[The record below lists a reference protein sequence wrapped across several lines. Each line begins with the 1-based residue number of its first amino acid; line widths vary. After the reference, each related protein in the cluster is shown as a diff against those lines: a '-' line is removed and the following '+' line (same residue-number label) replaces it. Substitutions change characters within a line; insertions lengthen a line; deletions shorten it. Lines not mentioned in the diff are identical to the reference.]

1 MYFEG
6 RALKHQVTIYP
17 KIEKYI
23 VSKST
28 TKNEWNYQISG
39 AFGAP
44 KNLPKHT
51 QIEGEKQA
59 ICKCSQRSDKGAPAE
74 GGRALGLQIRDS
86 DPQSTGRAGTPYTRF

>member
-28 TKNEWNYQISG
+28 IKNKWNYQISG

-51 QIEGEKQA
+51 QIEGEKQV
-59 ICKCSQRSDKGAPAE
+59 ISESSIP
-74 GGRALGLQIRDS
+74 ALGLQIRDS
-86 DPQSTGRAGTPYTRF
+86 DPQSVGRAGTPYTRF